1 MRPTLDLLR
10 REARARVF
18 FAVLTQSALG
28 TGAAYVALLL
38 VAYQRFHS
46 PWAISLVLLADLVP
60 PMVLGPIFGAAA
72 DRWSRRSCVI
82 AADLVR
88 VGAFAGV
95 AFVDGFAATMALSL
109 VAGVGTAMFTPA
121 SLAALPSLVHRDRL
135 PAATSLYGAII
146 DFGLSG
152 GPALGALVLLFAG
165 PETILVANAVTFALS
180 AGLLARVQFGDA
192 PPRQAM
198 GPARRASLLAEA
210 KEGLGAIRGI
220 PGLWAVLGASAAALF
235 FGGLVN
241 VAELPFV
248 TNDLHARE
256 AIYSMVVALAGLG
269 VVIGSLTGSRGG
281 APDVLRRRYL
291 EGLFLMGLGF
301 FFSGLAPSVPVILLT
316 FLLAGFGNGLMLVH
330 ERLIVQATVPD
341 RLAGR
346 VFGVKD
352 ALSAWAFGT
361 AFVAAGVLLSV
372 ADARSVIVI
381 AGAGVALV
389 AVLAT
394 LARGA
399 RRLAASGAP
408 VDLAGDA
415 GTDRGRSR
423 NPRQHGADLVGGRD
437 HWLAVL
443 DDLGEGDDDVGI
455 ELRPGV
461 HE

>member
-1 MRPTLDLLR
+1 
-10 REARARVF
+10 
-18 FAVLTQSALG
+18 VLTQSALG

-38 VAYQRFHS
+38 VAYERFHS
-46 PWAISLVLLADLVP
+46 PWAISLVLLADLMP
-60 PMVLGPIFGAAA
+60 PMVLGPVFGAAA

-88 VGAFAGV
+88 VAAFAGV
-95 AFVDGFAATMALSL
+95 AFVHGFGPTVAFSL
-109 VAGVGTAMFTPA
+109 LAGVGTAMFTPA
-121 SLAALPSLVHRDRL
+121 SLAALPSLVERERL
-135 PAATSLYGAII
+135 PAATSLYGAIV

-152 GPALGALVLLFAG
+152 GPGLGALVLLFAG
-165 PETILVANAVTFALS
+165 PKAILVANAVTFALS
-180 AGLLARVQFGDA
+180 AGILARLSFGEA
-192 PPRQAM
+192 PSRQE
-198 GPARRASLLAEA
+198 GSPAKRPSLFAEA
-210 KEGLGAIRGI
+210 REGIGAIGGVPGI
-220 PGLWAVLGASAAALF
+220 WAVLGASAAALF

-248 TNDLHARE
+248 TDDLHAR
-256 AIYSMVVALAGLG
+256 AAVYSAVVALMGLG

-281 APDVLRRRYL
+281 TPNVLLRRYR
-291 EGLFLMGLGF
+291 EGLFLMGLGYF
-301 FFSGLAPSVPVILLT
+301 LTGLAPGVLVIFLT
-316 FLLAGFGNGLMLVH
+316 FTLAGFGNGLMLVH

-346 VFGVKD
+346 VFGVRD

-361 AFVAAGVLLSV
+361 AFVAAGVLLTV
-372 ADARSVIVI
+372 TNAKNVIVI
-381 AGAGVALV
+381 AGAGVAFV

-394 LARGA
+394 LPRGA
-399 RRLAASGAP
+399 RRLAAAGAGTAG
-408 VDLAGDA
+408 DLAGDS
-415 GTDRGRSR
+415 GTDGGRSR
-423 NPRQHGADLVGGRD
+423 DPREHGTDLVAGRD